1 MLVTVEVQPEG
12 DADRLAEQPEQ
23 RTDGQLPPQTPTT
36 AHQSLAGKLEKHGVM
51 LGRVCLR

>member
-12 DADRLAEQPEQ
+12 DGDRLAEQPEQ
-23 RTDGQLPPQTPTT
+23 RTDGRLPPQTPTT

-51 LGRVCLR
+51 LSRVCLR